1 MLPPQ
6 LRGQAQGRVEG
17 WVLPGLC
24 WQLLASCLV
33 RCSCGGGGGGLASSS
48 RCQSQVRVERTEQDE
63 GCPDRISCK
72 YGSDTRSGPEGGLGV
87 LEGSGDI
94 VYKSVQV
101 PIAKRA
107 VTGCSR
113 FFRTRGTA
121 TGCAG
126 RGLHLVSWCCQCAV
140 VSRLEA
146 PNSHS
151 AWCWSGW
158 TWARPWRW
166 QGHPW

>member
-6 LRGQAQGRVEG
+6 VRGGARTGCGVGAARSVVATAG
-17 WVLPGLC
+17 LLLPGQV
-24 WQLLASCLV
+24 QLWGWGEDLPLPADVKARSEW
-33 RCSCGGGGGGLASSS
+33 
-48 RCQSQVRVERTEQDE
+48 RVQNRMRAAPT
-63 GCPDRISCK
+63 GSHVK
-72 YGSDTRSGPEGGLGV
+72 YGSNTRSGPKVGLGV

-113 FFRTRGTA
+113 FSRTRGTA

-126 RGLHLVSWCCQCAV
+126 PGLHLVSWCCQCAV
-140 VSRLEA
+140 LSRLEA

-158 TWARPWRW
+158 TWARP
-166 QGHPW
+166 

>member
-1 MLPPQ
+1 M
-6 LRGQAQGRVEG
+6 G
-17 WVLPGLC
+17 WVLPGLW
-24 WQLLASCLV
+24 WQLLASSCLV
-33 RCSCGGGGGGLASSS
+33 RCSCGVGVGFASSS
-48 RCQSQVRVERTEQDE
+48 RCQSQVRVEIQNRMRAAPT
-63 GCPDRISCK
+63 GSHVK
-72 YGSDTRSGPEGGLGV
+72 YGSNTRSGPKIGLGV

-113 FFRTRGTA
+113 FSRTRGTA

-126 RGLHLVSWCCQCAV
+126 PGLHLVSWCCQCAV
-140 VSRLEA
+140 LSRLEA

-158 TWARPWRW
+158 TWARP
-166 QGHPW
+166 

>member
-1 MLPPQ
+1 M
-6 LRGQAQGRVEG
+6 QGRVVG
-17 WVLPGLC
+17 WVLPGLW
-24 WQLLASCLV
+24 WQLLASSCLV
-33 RCSCGGGGGGLASSS
+33 RCSCGVGVGFASSS
-48 RCQSQVRVERTEQDE
+48 RCQSQVRVEIQNRMRAAPT
-63 GCPDRISCK
+63 GSHVK
-72 YGSDTRSGPEGGLGV
+72 YGSNTHSGPKIGLGV

-113 FFRTRGTA
+113 FSRTRGTA

-126 RGLHLVSWCCQCAV
+126 PGLHLVSWCCQCAV
-140 VSRLEA
+140 LSRLEA

-158 TWARPWRW
+158 TWARP
-166 QGHPW
+166 

>member
-1 MLPPQ
+1 M
-6 LRGQAQGRVEG
+6 G
-17 WVLPGLC
+17 WVLPGLW
-24 WQLLASCLV
+24 WQLLASSCLV
-33 RCSCGGGGGGLASSS
+33 RCSCGVGVGFASS
-48 RCQSQVRVERTEQDE
+48 RCQSQVRVEIQNRMRAAPT
-63 GCPDRISCK
+63 GSHVK
-72 YGSDTRSGPEGGLGV
+72 YGSNTRSGPKIGLGV

-113 FFRTRGTA
+113 FSRTRGTA

-126 RGLHLVSWCCQCAV
+126 PGLHLVSWCCQCAV
-140 VSRLEA
+140 LSRLEA

-158 TWARPWRW
+158 TWARP
-166 QGHPW
+166 

>member
-1 MLPPQ
+1 MGSARSCSGSCWLPPAWSGAAVCVG
-6 LRGQAQGRVEG
+6 LGEGSLPLPVDVKARSGWRGQNRMRAAPTGSHV
-17 WVLPGLC
+17 
-24 WQLLASCLV
+24 
-33 RCSCGGGGGGLASSS
+33 
-48 RCQSQVRVERTEQDE
+48 
-63 GCPDRISCK
+63 K
-72 YGSDTRSGPEGGLGV
+72 HGSDTHSGPKGGLGI

-113 FFRTRGTA
+113 FSRTRGTA
-121 TGCAG
+121 TGCTG

-140 VSRLEA
+140 VLQLEA
-146 PNSHS
+146 PSSRS
-151 AWCWSGW
+151 AWCWLGW
-158 TWARPWRW
+158 TWVRPWRW

>member
-1 MLPPQ
+1 M
-6 LRGQAQGRVEG
+6 QGRVVG
-17 WVLPGLC
+17 WVLPGLW
-24 WQLLASCLV
+24 WQLLASSCLV
-33 RCSCGGGGGGLASSS
+33 RCSCGVGVGFASSS
-48 RCQSQVRVERTEQDE
+48 RCQSQVRVEIQNRMRAAPT
-63 GCPDRISCK
+63 GSHVK
-72 YGSDTRSGPEGGLGV
+72 YGSNTRSGPKIGLGV

-107 VTGCSR
+107 VTGCSH
-113 FFRTRGTA
+113 FSRTRGTA

-126 RGLHLVSWCCQCAV
+126 PGLHLVSWCCQCAV
-140 VSRLEA
+140 LSRLEA

-158 TWARPWRW
+158 TWARP
-166 QGHPW
+166 

>member
-1 MLPPQ
+1 M
-6 LRGQAQGRVEG
+6 G
-17 WVLPGLC
+17 WVLPGLW
-24 WQLLASCLV
+24 WQLLASSCLV
-33 RCSCGGGGGGLASSS
+33 RCSCGVGVGFASSS
-48 RCQSQVRVERTEQDE
+48 RCQSQVRVEIQNRMRAAPT
-63 GCPDRISCK
+63 GSHVK
-72 YGSDTRSGPEGGLGV
+72 YGSNTRSGPKIGLGV

-107 VTGCSR
+107 VTGCSH
-113 FFRTRGTA
+113 FSRTRGTA

-126 RGLHLVSWCCQCAV
+126 PGLHLVSWCCQCAV
-140 VSRLEA
+140 LSRLEA

-158 TWARPWRW
+158 TWARP
-166 QGHPW
+166 

>member
-1 MLPPQ
+1 M
-6 LRGQAQGRVEG
+6 QGRVVG
-17 WVLPGLC
+17 WVLPGLW
-24 WQLLASCLV
+24 WQLLASSCLV
-33 RCSCGGGGGGLASSS
+33 RCSCGVGVGFASSS
-48 RCQSQVRVERTEQDE
+48 RCQSQVRVEIQNRMRAAPT
-63 GCPDRISCK
+63 GSHVK
-72 YGSDTRSGPEGGLGV
+72 YGSNTRSGPKIGLGV

-113 FFRTRGTA
+113 FSRTRGTA

-126 RGLHLVSWCCQCAV
+126 PGLHLVSWCCQCAV
-140 VSRLEA
+140 LSRLEA

-158 TWARPWRW
+158 TWARP
-166 QGHPW
+166 

>member
-1 MLPPQ
+1 M
-6 LRGQAQGRVEG
+6 G
-17 WVLPGLC
+17 WVLPGLW
-24 WQLLASCLV
+24 WQLLASSCLV
-33 RCSCGGGGGGLASSS
+33 RCSGGVGVGFASSS
-48 RCQSQVRVERTEQDE
+48 RCQSQVRVEIQNRMRAAPT
-63 GCPDRISCK
+63 GSHVK
-72 YGSDTRSGPEGGLGV
+72 YGSNTRSGPKIGLGV

-113 FFRTRGTA
+113 FSRTRGTA

-126 RGLHLVSWCCQCAV
+126 PGLHLVSWCCQCAV
-140 VSRLEA
+140 LSRLEA

-158 TWARPWRW
+158 TWARP
-166 QGHPW
+166 

>member
-1 MLPPQ
+1 M
-6 LRGQAQGRVEG
+6 QGRVVG
-17 WVLPGLC
+17 WVLPGLW
-24 WQLLASCLV
+24 WQLLASSCLV
-33 RCSCGGGGGGLASSS
+33 RCSCGVGVGFASSS
-48 RCQSQVRVERTEQDE
+48 RCQSQVRVEIQNRMRAAPT
-63 GCPDRISCK
+63 GSHVK
-72 YGSDTRSGPEGGLGV
+72 YGSNTRSGPKIGLGV
-87 LEGSGDI
+87 LEGSGNI

-113 FFRTRGTA
+113 FSRTRGTA

-126 RGLHLVSWCCQCAV
+126 PGLHLVSWCCQCAV
-140 VSRLEA
+140 LSRLEA

-158 TWARPWRW
+158 TWARP
-166 QGHPW
+166 

>member
-6 LRGQAQGRVEG
+6 VRGGARTGCGVGAARSVVAAAG
-17 WVLPGLC
+17 LLLPGQV
-24 WQLLASCLV
+24 QLW
-33 RCSCGGGGGGLASSS
+33 GGGGICLFQQMSKPG
-48 RCQSQVRVERTEQDE
+48 QSGDTEQDE
-63 GCPDRISCK
+63 GCPTGSHVK
-72 YGSDTRSGPEGGLGV
+72 YGSNTHSGPKIGLGV

-107 VTGCSR
+107 VTGCSH
-113 FFRTRGTA
+113 FSRTRGTA

-126 RGLHLVSWCCQCAV
+126 PGLHLVSWCCQCAV
-140 VSRLEA
+140 LSWLEA

-158 TWARPWRW
+158 TWARP
-166 QGHPW
+166 